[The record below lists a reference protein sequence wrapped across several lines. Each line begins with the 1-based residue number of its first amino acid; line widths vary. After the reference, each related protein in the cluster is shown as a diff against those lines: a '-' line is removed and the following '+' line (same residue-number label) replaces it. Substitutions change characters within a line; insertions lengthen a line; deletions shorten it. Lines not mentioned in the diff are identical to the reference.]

1 MEELWAPWIVV
12 NHMNSSGVVVSCPR
26 TLLYFDSDVVACLCA
41 GSKCTAGW
49 RTAMQRR
56 NLKLCCNATLIA
68 IRARYDRAPA
78 GHSAV
83 DFHISGRCTDGI
95 YYRLRRIVVIYI
107 GIHELDYSRV
117 ITPLLAWSAY
127 IPPVVCVGAT
137 SPTRPP
143 AVFSPHRLPPGGGT
157 RQLAGAPVR
166 PIRDCRCHGAHAL
179 SSHLPA
185 RVDRLRSPT
194 LV

>member
-1 MEELWAPWIVV
+1 
-12 NHMNSSGVVVSCPR
+12 
-26 TLLYFDSDVVACLCA
+26 
-41 GSKCTAGW
+41 
-49 RTAMQRR
+49 MQRR

-117 ITPLLAWSAY
+117 ITPLLASAV
-127 IPPVVCVGAT
+127 PKAFDLMFRLVLVVCE
-137 SPTRPP
+137 
-143 AVFSPHRLPPGGGT
+143 
-157 RQLAGAPVR
+157 
-166 PIRDCRCHGAHAL
+166 
-179 SSHLPA
+179 
-185 RVDRLRSPT
+185 
-194 LV
+194 

>member
-1 MEELWAPWIVV
+1 
-12 NHMNSSGVVVSCPR
+12 
-26 TLLYFDSDVVACLCA
+26 
-41 GSKCTAGW
+41 
-49 RTAMQRR
+49 MQRR

-117 ITPLLAWSAY
+117 ITPLLAGTRDQH
-127 IPPVVCVGAT
+127 VGAYDT
-137 SPTRPP
+137 
-143 AVFSPHRLPPGGGT
+143 
-157 RQLAGAPVR
+157 
-166 PIRDCRCHGAHAL
+166 
-179 SSHLPA
+179 
-185 RVDRLRSPT
+185 LRSDSRYQQISPQRCIPKS
-194 LV
+194 

>member
-1 MEELWAPWIVV
+1 
-12 NHMNSSGVVVSCPR
+12 
-26 TLLYFDSDVVACLCA
+26 
-41 GSKCTAGW
+41 
-49 RTAMQRR
+49 MQRR

-117 ITPLLAWSAY
+117 ITPLLAELQTGKFSLNHGY
-127 IPPVVCVGAT
+127 YQVEHCT
-137 SPTRPP
+137 TL
-143 AVFSPHRLPPGGGT
+143 AVANTWYQG
-157 RQLAGAPVR
+157 
-166 PIRDCRCHGAHAL
+166 
-179 SSHLPA
+179 
-185 RVDRLRSPT
+185 
-194 LV
+194 